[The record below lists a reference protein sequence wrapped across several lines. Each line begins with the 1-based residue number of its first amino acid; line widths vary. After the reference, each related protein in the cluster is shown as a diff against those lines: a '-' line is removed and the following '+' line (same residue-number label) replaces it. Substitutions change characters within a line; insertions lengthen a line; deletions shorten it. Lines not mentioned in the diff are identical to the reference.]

1 MELAI
6 LGTDPDILQ
15 LAAAARSEGHE
26 IVWLGDVRPQDVA
39 TTTDFAT
46 GSTVRGHEW
55 ELLLDRATASAVL
68 VGHGTVSTEEL
79 AARVKRL
86 STEGMPLL
94 VAFPLFDSVLQYYEV
109 DMNRR
114 EYGAI
119 VQHFNPLVGHPA
131 TDEIADWVR
140 SGHPA
145 IGPIH
150 QLSCERKLATPA
162 REKVLNHLARD
173 VELLARIAGDIRR
186 VTAIGPALDSPSFA
200 ALQIQMNAAAAASLR
215 WSVGYA
221 TAGGAGLE
229 MALHGERGIV
239 VIRILDESGGAP
251 PIWQVE
257 TNESGKP
264 DTEALASY
272 DPAHAA
278 ITRLSSV
285 VSTAQTAADRITA
298 STWDSATRAME
309 VVDAAELSLQKGR
322 TIEVFQ
328 QQLTER
334 LAFRGT
340 MAAMGCGVL
349 LVAFF
354 VLIIVGVVGGL
365 EGLDRKQLVGP
376 WSIILLAVLA
386 FFLSLQAVPFL
397 AGKSSRD
404 HAATQAPSSND
415 RKR

>member
-39 TTTDFAT
+39 ATTEFAT
-46 GSTVRGHEW
+46 GSTLRGGEW
-55 ELLLDRATASAVL
+55 ELLLDRATAAAVL
-68 VGHGTVSTEEL
+68 IGHGTLATDEL
-79 AARVKRL
+79 ADRVKRL

-94 VAFPLFDSVLQYYEV
+94 VAFPLFESVLQYYEV

-119 VQHFNPLVGHPA
+119 VQHFNPLIGHPA
-131 TDEIADWVR
+131 AAEIAAWVR
-140 SGHPA
+140 GGHPA
-145 IGPIH
+145 IGAIH

-162 REKVLNHLARD
+162 REKVLAHLARD

-200 ALQIQMNAAAAASLR
+200 ALQIQMNATAAASLR

-221 TAGGAGLE
+221 TTGDAGLE
-229 MALHGERGIV
+229 MSLHGERGIV
-239 VIRILDESGGAP
+239 VVRVLDESDGAP
-251 PIWQVE
+251 PTWQLQ
-257 TNESGKP
+257 TNESGNRH
-264 DTEALASY
+264 TEPLASY
-272 DPAHAA
+272 DPALAA
-278 ITRLSSV
+278 ITRLSS
-285 VSTAQTAADRITA
+285 SISAAQTTTDRIAA

-340 MAAMGCGVL
+340 MAAMGCGLL

-415 RKR
+415 RKH